1 VKVRIAIFSPASVA
15 LGLLKV
21 NRAVSGGQYVNA
33 SFVIILTAFRRVHAA
48 RINRK
53 EIMTIRTSRKSGF
66 TIIEIMI
73 VVAVIG
79 LLAGI
84 STPRFVKA
92 RDTSQLN
99 AIISNLRII
108 EESKDAWA
116 LENRTANGALP
127 TGTDLRDFFKGNA
140 MPTPVVGE
148 TYNIN
153 PVGTH
158 PTATLRTA
166 LGSIPA
172 GDDVTLP

>member
-1 VKVRIAIFSPASVA
+1 MDIK
-15 LGLLKV
+15 
-21 NRAVSGGQYVNA
+21 
-33 SFVIILTAFRRVHAA
+33 
-48 RINRK
+48 
-53 EIMTIRTSRKSGF
+53 TSRRSGF
-66 TIIEIMI
+66 TLVEIMI

-84 STPRFVKA
+84 STPRFIKA

-99 AIISNLRII
+99 AIINNLRII

-116 LENRTANGALP
+116 LENRTGDGAQPTAANLA
-127 TGTDLRDFFKGNA
+127 DFFKGYT
-140 MPTPVVGE
+140 MPTPIVGE

-153 PVGTH
+153 PIGTH

-172 GDDVTLP
+172 GGDVTLP

>member
-1 VKVRIAIFSPASVA
+1 MNIK
-15 LGLLKV
+15 
-21 NRAVSGGQYVNA
+21 
-33 SFVIILTAFRRVHAA
+33 
-48 RINRK
+48 
-53 EIMTIRTSRKSGF
+53 TSRKSGF
-66 TIIEIMI
+66 TIVEIMI

-99 AIISNLRII
+99 AIINNLRII

-116 LENRTANGALP
+116 LENRTGTGALP
-127 TGTDLRDFFKGNA
+127 TGTDLAEFFKGYA
-140 MPTPVVGE
+140 TPTPVAGE

-153 PVGTH
+153 PVGTAA
-158 PTATLRTA
+158 TATLVRP

-172 GDDVTLP
+172 GSDVTLP

>member
-1 VKVRIAIFSPASVA
+1 
-15 LGLLKV
+15 
-21 NRAVSGGQYVNA
+21 
-33 SFVIILTAFRRVHAA
+33 
-48 RINRK
+48 
-53 EIMTIRTSRKSGF
+53 MTIKANRKSGF
-66 TIIEIMI
+66 TLVEIMI

-99 AIISNLRII
+99 AIINNLRMI

-116 LENRTANGALP
+116 LENK
-127 TGTDLRDFFKGNA
+127 TGTGAQPTSADLIGFFKGYA
-140 MPTPVVGE
+140 MPTPVVSE

-153 PVGTH
+153 PVGT
-158 PTATLRTA
+158 PATATLRTG

-172 GDDVTLP
+172 GGDVTLP